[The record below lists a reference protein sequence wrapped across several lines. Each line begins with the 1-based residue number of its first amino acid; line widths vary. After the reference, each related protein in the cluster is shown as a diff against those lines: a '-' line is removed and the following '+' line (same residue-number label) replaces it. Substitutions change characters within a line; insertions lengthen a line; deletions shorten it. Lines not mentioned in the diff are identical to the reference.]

1 MNLKKIKERYK
12 IRYSWLLRK
21 EDVLMKLLIATSGL
35 FIGLMLGKGLQALF
49 S

>member
-1 MNLKKIKERYK
+1 MNWKKILERYK
-12 IRYSWLLRK
+12 KRYSWLLRK
-21 EDVLMKLLIATSGL
+21 EDVMMKLLIAISGL